1 MTLVFT
7 VILIALVFEFI
18 NGFHDCAN
26 AIATSV
32 GTRALS
38 AGQAIILAA
47 TLDLCGA
54 LSGTAVAKTV
64 GAGLVD
70 TNLITLTPIL
80 CALLGGIFWN
90 LVTWYY
96 GLPSSSSHAL
106 MGGLSGAAVASA
118 GGIQGIIWFKPSPQL
133 GLHGGFGDILAFFK
147 STGLLP
153 KVVVPMFAAPIV
165 GLILAFVITTVLYA
179 IMAGLNR
186 SAHIRIRHANRGF
199 RSLQLLSS
207 SWMAFEHGRNDAQ
220 KSMGIIALTLFL
232 ATSKSNA
239 LDNLPGWLHFL
250 RTPQF
255 DIANWV
261 KVLCAV
267 TMAAGVSTG
276 GWRIIK
282 TLGKNMVKLEPIHG
296 FAAQTTAS
304 LVIEA
309 ATSVGIPLSTTH
321 VISGAV
327 MGVGAT
333 KRLNAVKWSIAERML
348 WAWIM
353 TIPICGSIGYV
364 LTWVV
369 LKLGRVAGQS

>member
-1 MTLVFT
+1 MTLVLF
-7 VILIALVFEFI
+7 VIFIALVFEFI

-38 AGQAIILAA
+38 AGQAIVLAA

-70 TNLITLTPIL
+70 TNLIDLTPIV
-80 CALLGGIFWN
+80 CALIGGIFWN
-90 LVTWYY
+90 LLTWYY

-106 MGGLSGAAVASA
+106 IGGLCGAAIA
-118 GGIQGIIWFKPSPQL
+118 GVGGVQGIIWFKPSPDF
-133 GLHGGFGDILAFFK
+133 GFHGFFGDILAFFK

-153 KVVVPMFAAPIV
+153 KVIVPMFAAPMV
-165 GLILAFVITTVLYA
+165 SLALGFLITTGLYA
-179 IMAGLNR
+179 ILARINR
-186 SAHIRIRHANRGF
+186 KPNIRTRHANRGF

-232 ATSKSNA
+232 ATSKTPA
-239 LDNLPGWLHFL
+239 FDDLPSWLGFL

-255 DIANWV
+255 DIADWV
-261 KVLCAV
+261 KVVCAI
-267 TMAAGVSTG
+267 TMAAGVSMG

-282 TLGKNMVKLEPIHG
+282 TLGKNMVKLEPVHG
-296 FAAQTTAS
+296 FSAQTTAA
-304 LVIEA
+304 LVIES
-309 ATSVGIPLSTTH
+309 ATSIGIPLSTTH
-321 VISGAV
+321 VVSGSV

-333 KRLNAVKWSIAERML
+333 KRLNAVKWTIAERML

-353 TIPICGSIGYV
+353 TIPICGSIGYL
-364 LTWVV
+364 LTWTV
-369 LKLGRVAGQS
+369 LKLGAKAG

>member
-1 MTLVFT
+1 MTLVLF
-7 VILIALVFEFI
+7 VIFIALVFEFI

-47 TLDLCGA
+47 TLDLVGA

-70 TNLITLTPIL
+70 TNLINLTPIL

-90 LVTWYY
+90 LLTWYY

-106 MGGLSGAAVASA
+106 MGGLCGAAIASA
-118 GGIQGIIWFKPSPQL
+118 GGIAGVIWFKASPQL
-133 GLHGGFGDILAFFK
+133 GLHGFFGDIIAFFK

-153 KVVVPMFAAPIV
+153 KVLVPMFAAPIV
-165 GLILAFVITTVLYA
+165 GLFLGFLITTVLYA
-179 IMAGLNR
+179 IMGRVNR
-186 SAHIRIRHANRGF
+186 NPDIRTRHANRTF
-199 RSLQLLSS
+199 RGLQLLSS

-232 ATSKSNA
+232 ATSKTDAFDS
-239 LDNLPGWLHFL
+239 LPSWLGFL

-255 DIANWV
+255 DIADWV
-261 KVLCAV
+261 KVVCAV
-267 TMAAGVSTG
+267 TMAAGVSMG

-282 TLGKNMVKLEPIHG
+282 TLGKNMVKLDPVHG
-296 FAAQTTAS
+296 FSAQTTAS
-304 LVIEA
+304 LVIEC

-333 KRLNAVKWSIAERML
+333 KRLNAVNWTIAERML

-353 TIPICGSIGYV
+353 TIPICGSIGYA
-364 LTWVV
+364 LTWIVM
-369 LKLGRVAGQS
+369 KLGAKAG

>member
-1 MTLVFT
+1 MTLVLF
-7 VILIALVFEFI
+7 VIFVALVFEFI

-38 AGQAIILAA
+38 PGKAIILAA

-70 TNLITLTPIL
+70 TNLINLTPIV
-80 CALLGGIFWN
+80 CALIGGIFWN

-106 MGGLSGAAVASA
+106 MGGLCGAAIASA
-118 GGIQGIIWFKPSPQL
+118 GGIAGVIWFKPSPEL
-133 GLHGGFGDILAFFK
+133 GLHGFFGDIIAFFK

-153 KVVVPMFAAPIV
+153 KVIVPMFAAPVV
-165 GLILAFVITTVLYA
+165 GLFLGFLITTFLYA
-179 IMAGLNR
+179 ILARINR
-186 SAHIRIRHANRGF
+186 SSNVRTHHANRGF
-199 RSLQLLSS
+199 RYLQLLSS

-232 ATSKSNA
+232 ATSKTTAFN
-239 LDNLPGWLHFL
+239 DLPEWLGFL
-250 RTPQF
+250 RTPKF
-255 DIANWV
+255 DIADWV
-261 KVLCAV
+261 KVVCAL
-267 TMAAGVSTG
+267 TMAAGVSMG

-282 TLGKNMVKLEPIHG
+282 TLGKNMVKLEPVHG
-296 FAAQTTAS
+296 FSAQTTAS
-304 LVIEA
+304 IVIEA

-321 VISGAV
+321 VISGSV

-333 KRLNAVKWSIAERML
+333 KRLNAVNWTIAERML

-353 TIPICGSIGYV
+353 TIPICGSIGYG
-364 LTWVV
+364 LTWLVM
-369 LKLGRVAGQS
+369 KLG

>member
-1 MTLVFT
+1 MTLVLF

-47 TLDLCGA
+47 TLDLLGA

-70 TNLITLTPIL
+70 TNLINLTPIV
-80 CALLGGIFWN
+80 CALIGGIFWN

-106 MGGLSGAAVASA
+106 MGGLCGAAIASA
-118 GGIQGIIWFKPSPQL
+118 GGVAGIIWFKPSPEF
-133 GLHGGFGDILAFFK
+133 GFRGFFGDIVAFFK
-147 STGLLP
+147 SAGLLP
-153 KVVVPMFAAPIV
+153 KVLVPMFAAPIV
-165 GLILAFVITTVLYA
+165 GLLLGFFITSVLYF
-179 IMAGLNR
+179 ILGRINR
-186 SAHIRIRHANRGF
+186 KPEIRTRHANRGF
-199 RSLQLLSS
+199 RGLQLVSS
-207 SWMAFEHGRNDAQ
+207 AWMAFEHGRNDAQ

-232 ATSKSNA
+232 ATSKTTAFN
-239 LDNLPGWLHFL
+239 DLPSWLHFL

-255 DIANWV
+255 DIADWV
-261 KVLCAV
+261 KVVCAI
-267 TMAAGVSTG
+267 TMAAGVSMG

-282 TLGKNMVKLEPIHG
+282 TLGKNMVKLEPVHG

-304 LVIEA
+304 MVIEA
-309 ATSVGIPLSTTH
+309 ATSIGIPLSTTH
-321 VISGAV
+321 VVSGSV

-353 TIPICGSIGYV
+353 TIPICGGIGFG

-369 LKLGRVAGQS
+369 MKLGFREG

>member
-1 MTLVFT
+1 MTLVLF
-7 VILIALVFEFI
+7 VIFVALVFEFI

-32 GTRALS
+32 GTRALTP
-38 AGQAIILAA
+38 AQAITLAA

-70 TNLITLTPIL
+70 TRLIDLTPIV
-80 CALLGGIFWN
+80 CALAGGIFWN

-106 MGGLSGAAVASA
+106 MGGLCGAAIANA
-118 GGIQGIIWFKPSPQL
+118 GGIAGVIWFKPSAQL
-133 GLHGGFGDILAFFK
+133 GLHGFFGDIVAFFK

-153 KVVVPMFAAPIV
+153 KVIVPMFAAPIV
-165 GLILAFVITTVLYA
+165 GLFLGFLITTFLYA
-179 IMAGLNR
+179 ILARINR
-186 SAHIRIRHANRGF
+186 NPDVRTRHANRGF
-199 RSLQLLSS
+199 RYLQLLSS

-232 ATSKSNA
+232 ATSKTGAFN
-239 LDNLPGWLHFL
+239 NLPNWMGFL
-250 RTPQF
+250 RTPTF
-255 DIANWV
+255 DIADWV
-261 KVLCAV
+261 KVLCAM

-282 TLGKNMVKLEPIHG
+282 TLGKNMVKLEPVHG
-296 FAAQTTAS
+296 FSAQTTAS
-304 LVIEA
+304 LVIEC

-321 VISGAV
+321 VISGSV

-333 KRLNAVKWSIAERML
+333 KRLNAVKWSLAERML
-348 WAWIM
+348 WAWLM
-353 TIPICGSIGYV
+353 TIPICGSIGYG
-364 LTWVV
+364 LTW
-369 LKLGRVAGQS
+369 LIMKLGSGGHS

>member
-1 MTLVFT
+1 MTLVFA
-7 VILIALVFEFI
+7 VILIALIFEFI

-70 TNLITLTPIL
+70 TNLITLAPIL

-90 LVTWYY
+90 LLTWYY

-106 MGGLSGAAVASA
+106 MGGLCGAAVASA

-133 GLHGGFGDILAFFK
+133 GLHSAFGDVLAFFK

-153 KVVVPMFAAPIV
+153 KVIVPMFAAPIV
-165 GLILAFVITTVLYA
+165 GLVLAYVITSVLYA

-186 SAHIRIRHANRGF
+186 SPNIRIRHANRGF

-232 ATSKSNA
+232 ATSKSDA
-239 LDNLPGWLHFL
+239 FDNLPGWLQFL

-261 KVLCAV
+261 KVVCAV

-309 ATSVGIPLSTTH
+309 ATSVGVPLSTTH

-353 TIPICGSIGYV
+353 TIPICGSIGYA
-364 LTWVV
+364 LTWLV
-369 LKLGRVAGQS
+369 LKLGRA

>member
-1 MTLVFT
+1 MTLVLV

-32 GTRALS
+32 GTKALTP
-38 AGQAIILAA
+38 GKAILLAA

-70 TNLITLTPIL
+70 TDTIVLPTIL
-80 CALLGGIFWN
+80 CALIGAIFWN

-106 MGGLSGAAVASA
+106 FGGLCGAAVATA
-118 GGIQGIIWFKPSPQL
+118 GSFSGVIWYKPAVATSSGWWSDIIT
-133 GLHGGFGDILAFFK
+133 FFK
-147 STGLLP
+147 SGGLLP

-165 GLILAFVITTVLYA
+165 GLLLAFLVTSVLYA
-179 IMAGLNR
+179 FMKAANR
-186 SAHIRIRHANRGF
+186 SPGVRVRHANRGF
-199 RSLQLLSS
+199 RTAQLLSS

-220 KSMGIIALTLFL
+220 KTMGIIALTLFL
-232 ATSKSNA
+232 ATTKTNA
-239 LDNLPGWLHFL
+239 FETLPGWLEFL
-250 RTPQF
+250 RTPEF
-255 DIANWV
+255 DIATWV
-261 KVLCAV
+261 KVVCAV
-267 TMAAGVSTG
+267 TMAIGVSTG

-282 TLGKNMVKLEPIHG
+282 TLGKNMVKLEPVHG
-296 FAAQTTAS
+296 FSAQTTAS
-304 LVIEA
+304 LVIES
-309 ATSVGIPLSTTH
+309 ATSIGIPLSTTH
-321 VISGAV
+321 VISGSV

-333 KRLNAVKWSIAERML
+333 KRLNAVKWSVAERML

-353 TIPICGSIGYV
+353 TIPICGGIGFGLAWLV
-364 LTWVV
+364 RKVF
-369 LKLGRVAGQS
+369 